1 MPFGALQTIAILIGC
16 FAAYRLRLK
25 SAVLSALMVLVCDA
39 MSRLLHSLLT
49 PQVVAGCAMIY
60 VEGTST
66 DFKSSVALGGYYLMA
81 FLFGGNP
88 IIVSWM
94 IANTAGQTKKSV
106 ISTFIPP
113 I

>member
-1 MPFGALQTIAILIGC
+1 
-16 FAAYRLRLK
+16 
-25 SAVLSALMVLVCDA
+25 
-39 MSRLLHSLLT
+39 
-49 PQVVAGCAMIY
+49 MIY

-66 DFKSSVALGGYYLMA
+66 NFKSSVALGGYYLMA

-106 ISTFIPP
+106 ISELPGYHRSSLESRR
-113 I
+113 